1 MRIANLSKI
10 TIDCMVDNRCIHIQ
24 PVSVFECSD
33 SFDTLTFAPNK
44 KSYSITE
51 TGTSRILKVLS
62 FFDDPFKL
70 IKEYHLTVDSLF
82 TKERICNSHQLNIT
96 LETCYADIDTRTYY
110 DYVKVESNGRTLK
123 PNNVSIAEQDKIE
136 KDFITNNTMLA
147 KWQATWD
154 IIIEPLFLE
163 IVGYFALYTIFSIW
177 FKKNAWKIILLLLVP
192 NVLFEVLV
200 WIIKRKKYKIR
211 VNNFFKLFSS
221 DAIFSCCY
229 YN

>member
-1 MRIANLSKI
+1 
-10 TIDCMVDNRCIHIQ
+10 
-24 PVSVFECSD
+24 
-33 SFDTLTFAPNK
+33 
-44 KSYSITE
+44 
-51 TGTSRILKVLS
+51 
-62 FFDDPFKL
+62 
-70 IKEYHLTVDSLF
+70 
-82 TKERICNSHQLNIT
+82 
-96 LETCYADIDTRTYY
+96 
-110 DYVKVESNGRTLK
+110 
-123 PNNVSIAEQDKIE
+123 
-136 KDFITNNTMLA
+136 MLA